1 LRTTLNI
8 VETVPAVRVR
18 GAVLS
23 RGGQV
28 ALQVDELDIEAGTV
42 TALVGPNGSGKST
55 LLHAIAGLLEPRPGT
70 VEVLGTTPA
79 EARRRVAY
87 VLQAVAV
94 TDHLP
99 VTVGEVVAMGR
110 YASLGVLGRRRA
122 ADRALVDAAIERLEL
137 GDLVRRHLGELS
149 GGQRQRALVAQALA
163 HDADLLLLDEPVTG
177 LDLASMQRIRDVV
190 AEERAAGRTVVVAT
204 HDLPE
209 AQQADRV
216 VLLAGRVVRSGT
228 PAEAITKASLAEA
241 YAGRLLQLDGET
253 VLLDDGAHHDHDHGH
268 GHDDHAGHPH

>member
-1 LRTTLNI
+1 MRTTLNI

-23 RGGQV
+23 RGGHV
-28 ALQVDELDIEAGTV
+28 AVRVDELDIEAGTV

-94 TDHLP
+94 TEHLP

-110 YASLGVLGRRRA
+110 YASLGVLGRRGA
-122 ADRALVDAAIERLEL
+122 ADRALVDSAIERLEL

-216 VLLAGRVVRSGT
+216 VLLAGRVVRAGR

-241 YAGRLLQLDGET
+241 YAGRLLQLDGDT
-253 VLLDDGAHHDHDHGH
+253 VLLDDGAHHDHGA
-268 GHDDHAGHPH
+268 HDDHAGHPH